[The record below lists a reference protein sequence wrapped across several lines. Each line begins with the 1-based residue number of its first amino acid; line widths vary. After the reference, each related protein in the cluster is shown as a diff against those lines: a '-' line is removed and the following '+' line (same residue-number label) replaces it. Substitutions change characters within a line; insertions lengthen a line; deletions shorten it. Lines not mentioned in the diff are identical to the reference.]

1 MKYQQLKI
9 LIADQQ
15 PIFRTGLQKI
25 IGDAD
30 EFAAAVEAKNGQEL
44 VEKVSREDFDL
55 VVMDI
60 VYPDIDGIS
69 LLSQLLTV
77 KEQLSILVL
86 SGFREEEVILNVLKA
101 GARGYILKTTGRDS
115 LLHALRAVARGQ
127 SYFSP
132 EVSSQLLPRI
142 VKQGQDH
149 LKEDKLVPIS
159 ITPRER
165 QILLLICEEFT
176 NPEIAERLNISRR
189 TVDTHRKNLLHKTS
203 SRNTVGL
210 IKFAMRERMI

>member
-1 MKYQQLKI
+1 MKNQQLKI

-15 PIFRTGLQKI
+15 PIFRIGLQSI
-25 IGDAD
+25 IGAAD
-30 EFAAAVEAKNGQEL
+30 EFSTPVEATNGHEL
-44 VEKVSREDFDL
+44 MEKVGAEDFDL
-55 VVMDI
+55 VVMDV
-60 VYPDIDGIS
+60 VYPDIDGIA
-69 LLSQLLTV
+69 LLRQVLTV
-77 KEQLSILVL
+77 KEELSILVL
-86 SGFREEEVILNVLKA
+86 SDFREEDVIVNVLKA
-101 GARGYILKTTGRDS
+101 GARGYILKTAGHDV
-115 LLHALRAVARGQ
+115 LLHALRAVAKGQ

-142 VKQGQDH
+142 VKEEKDRQ
-149 LKEDKLVPIS
+149 KEDKIVPAS

-176 NPEIAERLNISRR
+176 NPEIAVHLNISRR
-189 TVDTHRKNLLHKTS
+189 TVDTHRKNLLYKTR